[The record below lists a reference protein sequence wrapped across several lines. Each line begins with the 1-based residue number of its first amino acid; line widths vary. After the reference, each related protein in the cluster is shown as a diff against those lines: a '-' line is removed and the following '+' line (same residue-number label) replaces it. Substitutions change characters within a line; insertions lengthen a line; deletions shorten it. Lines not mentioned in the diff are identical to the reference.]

1 MHSSKEISVHPVKSN
16 HISFDES
23 GVPYEE
29 RSGLILLAE
38 AEEALREVLAGQ
50 RLHSA
55 ELDRLL
61 AD

>member
-1 MHSSKEISVHPVKSN
+1 MHPVKSN

-23 GVPYEE
+23 GVPDEE

>member
-1 MHSSKEISVHPVKSN
+1 MHPVKSN

-23 GVPYEE
+23 EVPDEE

-38 AEEALREVLAGQ
+38 AEEALQEVLAGQ
-50 RLHSA
+50 RLYSA

>member
-23 GVPYEE
+23 EVPDEE

-38 AEEALREVLAGQ
+38 AEEALQEVLAGQ
-50 RLHSA
+50 RLYSA